1 MRDSSNSK
9 PKGAHHSVGI
19 REIAQELGI
28 SIGTVDRALHSRP
41 GINAITR
48 SKVLQMAQTLGY
60 RPNLAARYL
69 KSKKQLRIAA
79 HLPKEIAF
87 FYDAV
92 REGILEAAGPF
103 EPGIHVEFE
112 AYPRLGEG
120 DTELF
125 EQALKDATNGIII
138 SPGAPSAV
146 RQLIRRAARKNIPV
160 VCVAT
165 DAPGTERLA
174 GVSACP
180 HTSGAIVGE
189 LLCRTLRSAGNLA
202 VVTGS
207 LETEDHADKVR
218 GFRSI
223 VQTLGAGREVA
234 ETIET
239 HDRPEI
245 AYNQTYSVLRK
256 RRDICGMYVSTANSL
271 PVLQAIEDAGLEGE
285 ISVVTTDLFP
295 AIVPLIRSGRVLA
308 TINQRP
314 LTQGRLALQALYQFL
329 VAGKCPRPNI
339 TIAPH
344 IVMLSNLELFA
355 RQLMPASSER
365 AESSVR

>member
-1 MRDSSNSK
+1 MRDAGNSK
-9 PKGAHHSVGI
+9 PKITHHSVGI
-19 REIAQELGI
+19 REIAQALGI

-41 GINAITR
+41 GINPITR
-48 SKVLQMAQTLGY
+48 SKVLQMAQTMGY
-60 RPNLAARYL
+60 RPNLAARFL

-87 FYDAV
+87 FFDAV
-92 REGILEAAGPF
+92 REGILEAAAPF
-103 EPGIHVEFE
+103 EPGIQVEFQD
-112 AYPRLGEG
+112 YPRLGEG

-125 EQALKDATNGIII
+125 ERALNDGTNGVII
-138 SPGAPSAV
+138 SPGAPSAI

-174 GVSACP
+174 AVSACP
-180 HTSGAIVGE
+180 YTSGAIVGE
-189 LLCRTLRSAGNLA
+189 LLCRTLRAPGNLA

-223 VQTLGAGREVA
+223 VQTLGAGRDIA
-234 ETIET
+234 AIIET
-239 HDRPEI
+239 HDHPEP
-245 AYNQTYSVLRK
+245 AYDQTYSVLRK
-256 RRDICGMYVSTANSL
+256 RQDISGMYVGTANSL
-271 PVLQAIEDAGLEGE
+271 PVLRAIEDAGQAGK

-295 AIVPLIRSGRVLA
+295 ALVPLIRSGRVLA

-344 IVMLSNLELFA
+344 IVMLSNLDLFA
-355 RQLMPASSER
+355 RQLAPASAER
-365 AESSVR
+365 EESSVR